1 MVRSSQSR
9 RGSFLI
15 EVEPT
20 EESGGHCDCCG
31 HQTRTV
37 WGHVHEDQGTVASYF
52 MQWTVGASLER
63 HPANFDLVYGQWGDG
78 SSSSDRC
85 AISLLHFENENGPGV
100 MVIDAKDRPIA
111 TSSLVSQALTHDEII
126 GTDLATHVFAIFDAV
141 ITQDK
146 RLT

>member
-85 AISLLHFENENGPGV
+85 AISLLYPARLFSPAISE
-100 MVIDAKDRPIA
+100 
-111 TSSLVSQALTHDEII
+111 VSGLLS
-126 GTDLATHVFAIFDAV
+126 LATLPSLGDTSALQH
-141 ITQDK
+141 K
-146 RLT
+146 